1 MINTKIELSQS
12 DLGISRGKYLTPIGK
27 LIWTG
32 FSKNRH
38 HPSPSPVIPTYALT
52 HLRVMAE
59 SSKASLPHCQY
70 VPPFLPTA
78 FNRIVEIVVE

>member
-59 SSKASLPHCQY
+59 SSKASLPQCQY

>member
-12 DLGISRGKYLTPIGK
+12 DLGILRGKYLTPTGK

-32 FSKNRH
+32 FSKNKRYPL
-38 HPSPSPVIPTYALT
+38 PSTVSPTYALT

-59 SSKASLPHCQY
+59 SSKASLPHRQY
-70 VPPFLPTA
+70 VPNILPTA